1 VFPSL
6 VPGVTLL
13 VGFVALG
20 EAPNMLQ
27 LAGLVV
33 VLVGFRLTQ
42 MH

>member
-1 VFPSL
+1 
-6 VPGVTLL
+6 
-13 VGFVALG
+13 VALG

-42 MH
+42 MR